1 MRLRLTAAYLA
12 RAWKAAVIDPAPGI
26 RPPRP
31 YLPARMDPGTP
42 TRKILHFWTLQ
53 PGWKDIVVCWF
64 DRGPNRSNRP
74 DPVSRKRPITPLHVL
89 CLSPLRYPHPE
100 LHRPPRHPLCDGASW
115 ARVGSP
121 RGSLSPTKNL
131 YDSGGRIHL
140 TWKPLRY
147 RDCGLVGLPRARRTL
162 IGRCC
167 GIDPECGSIRSRR
180 YK

>member
-1 MRLRLTAAYLA
+1 MRLGLTAAYLA

-74 DPVSRKRPITPLHVL
+74 DPVSRKRHHHPFARSMP
-89 CLSPLRYPHPE
+89 SPLRYPHPE

-115 ARVGSP
+115 TRVGKAP
-121 RGSLSPTKNL
+121 QVLRGTLWREVSVRSKQMSDILSWN
-131 YDSGGRIHL
+131 
-140 TWKPLRY
+140 
-147 RDCGLVGLPRARRTL
+147 
-162 IGRCC
+162 
-167 GIDPECGSIRSRR
+167 RSA
-180 YK
+180 